1 MKKYILLITSA
12 LVLMNCQNAKP
23 LIDAQAQISRLE
35 RQLATERQDGIEL
48 NGIKNGIQSQY
59 NKRSDDYVKCNENN
73 TMTMETLTKNY
84 DALLADFTKLQI
96 AYKTLSEAHEVQ
108 QQNASLAIQSLE
120 ERIRTYKIPTR
131 GRVRRAN

>member
-1 MKKYILLITSA
+1 MKKYILLIISA
-12 LVLMNCQNAKP
+12 LALTNCQNTKP

-48 NGIKNGIQSQY
+48 NGIKNGIQNQY

>member
-1 MKKYILLITSA
+1 MKKSILLIISA
-12 LVLMNCQNAKP
+12 LVLINCQNAKP
-23 LIDAQAQISRLE
+23 IIDVQAQINRLE

-48 NGIKNGIQSQY
+48 NGIKNGIQRQY

-131 GRVRRAN
+131 GRIRRAN